1 MLFLQVIQK
10 NNSMQEWQSGFK
22 LLNKMKKIGVIAVL
36 VFFISGFTISKRV
49 DALIEKEIKTI
60 FKIENYTKELVV
72 VTSDFNEKLPIEL
85 TEDNLFRINSS
96 ERLLGYYYFGQAF
109 GKVDY
114 FDFIVIFDADLI
126 VSKIKIL
133 VYREDHG
140 GEIRSTRWLKQFI
153 GTSKDMHVKY
163 QEDIAAISGATIS
176 AKSMT
181 NEINKVLKTINILY
195 NNQQL

>member
-1 MLFLQVIQK
+1 MLFLEVMQK
-10 NNSMQEWQSGFK
+10 NNSMQEWQFGFK
-22 LLNKMKKIGVIAVL
+22 LLNEMKKTGVIAVL
-36 VFFISGFTISKRV
+36 VFFLSGFTTSKRV
-49 DALIEKEIKTI
+49 EALIEKEIKTV
-60 FKIENYTKELVV
+60 FEIENYTKEPIVV
-72 VTSDFNEKLPIEL
+72 STDIIEKLPIKL
-85 TEDNLFRINSS
+85 TEDNLFRINKS
-96 ERLLGYYYFGQAF
+96 EGLLGYYYFGQAF

-114 FDFIVIFDADLI
+114 FDFIVIFDADLT

-133 VYREDHG
+133 VYREEHG
-140 GEIRSTRWLKQFI
+140 GEIRSKRWLKQFI

-176 AKSMT
+176 AKAMT

>member
-1 MLFLQVIQK
+1 
-10 NNSMQEWQSGFK
+10 MQEWQSGFK
-22 LLNKMKKIGVIAVL
+22 ILNKMKKIGVIAVL
-36 VFFISGFTISKRV
+36 VFFVSGFTISKRV
-49 DALIEKEIKTI
+49 DALIDKEIKTV
-60 FKIENYTKELVV
+60 FKIENYTKEPIVV
-72 VTSDFNEKLPIEL
+72 ATVINDKLPVNI

-96 ERLLGYYYFGQAF
+96 EGLLGYYYFGQAF

-126 VSKIKIL
+126 ISKVKIL

-140 GEIRSTRWLKQFI
+140 GEIRSKRWLKQFK
-153 GTSKDMHVKY
+153 GKSKNMDLKY
-163 QEDIAAISGATIS
+163 QTDIAAISGATIS

>member
-1 MLFLQVIQK
+1 MQRS
-10 NNSMQEWQSGFK
+10 NSMQEWQFGFK
-22 LLNKMKKIGVIAVL
+22 LLNEMKKIGVIAVL
-36 VFFISGFTISKRV
+36 VFFISGFTTSNRV
-49 DALIEKEIKTI
+49 EALIEKEIKTV
-60 FKIENYTKELVV
+60 FEIENYTKEPIVV
-72 VTSDFNEKLPIEL
+72 STDIIEKLPIKL
-85 TEDNLFRINSS
+85 TEDNLFRINKS
-96 ERLLGYYYFGQAF
+96 EGLLGYYYFGQAF

-114 FDFIVIFDADLI
+114 FDFIVIFDADLM

-140 GEIRSTRWLKQFI
+140 GEIRSKRWLKQFI

-176 AKSMT
+176 AKAMT

>member
-1 MLFLQVIQK
+1 MQK
-10 NNSMQEWQSGFK
+10 NNSMQEWQFGFK
-22 LLNKMKKIGVIAVL
+22 LLNEMKKIGVIAVL
-36 VFFISGFTISKRV
+36 VFFISGFTTSNRV
-49 DALIEKEIKTI
+49 EALIEKEIKTV
-60 FKIENYTKELVV
+60 FEIENYTKEPIVV
-72 VTSDFNEKLPIEL
+72 STDIIEKLPIKL
-85 TEDNLFRINSS
+85 TEDNLFRINKS
-96 ERLLGYYYFGQAF
+96 EGLLGYYYFGQAF

-114 FDFIVIFDADLI
+114 FDFIVIFDADLM

-140 GEIRSTRWLKQFI
+140 GEIRSKRWLKQFI

-176 AKSMT
+176 AKAMT